1 MIILKP
7 SKESLEKSVEMIRK
21 GCIIICPTDTVY
33 GFLADATNKKAVE
46 KIYKI
51 KKRQKY
57 KPLPVFIKDFKM
69 AKDLAEIDEKQEK
82 LIKKKWP
89 GKYTFILEL
98 KSQISKRKTTTQKP
112 KLYGMKKD
120 GTIAI
125 RLPKHKFLNDLLKKI
140 NRPLVQ
146 TSVNISGEKSLTY
159 IKDITDEFQKD
170 RRITLII
177 DGGNIRNAKSSKIID
192 LTKEKLTILR

>member
-1 MIILKP
+1 
-7 SKESLEKSVEMIRK
+7 
-21 GCIIICPTDTVY
+21 
-33 GFLADATNKKAVE
+33 
-46 KIYKI
+46 
-51 KKRQKY
+51 
-57 KPLPVFIKDFKM
+57 
-69 AKDLAEIDEKQEK
+69 
-82 LIKKKWP
+82 
-89 GKYTFILEL
+89 
-98 KSQISKRKTTTQKP
+98 
-112 KLYGMKKD
+112 MKKD